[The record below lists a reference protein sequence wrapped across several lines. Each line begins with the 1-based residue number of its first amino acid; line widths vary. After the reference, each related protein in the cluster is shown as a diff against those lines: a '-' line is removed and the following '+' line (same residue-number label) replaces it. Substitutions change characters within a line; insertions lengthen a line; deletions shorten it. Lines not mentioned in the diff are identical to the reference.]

1 MSTLTLISAKL
12 NQAHSAHG
20 KNEQILRYS
29 ETIGLLVSDMLNI
42 KASNVVPF
50 VRRGAKLGQVG
61 QNQDNALD
69 EVELA
74 RRELLSY
81 KEKKEEKY
89 KTIYKREKAANDSG
103 GSVSTGLIGAGLGGV
118 LGGAAAG
125 VGGRLLGVVG
135 KLLMRGGPVVAA
147 AAGGWSLGTELN
159 DLLNE
164 EIKQVSGGEYSSLG
178 DAVYEFIHGEL
189 GTNLTKKV
197 TSTLDSLIDSAKR
210 QMGEMFQIKGAVTPD
225 DTETT
230 SYSRVPTP
238 VVSTTDRIG
247 GLGSMTSGAADSEI
261 GKLIAKTES
270 KPGLAGYEVM
280 VDNREPP
287 KPLTQMT
294 IREVTD
300 YQKTLGARNAAGK
313 WQIQRPTLLENYKQ
327 AGLTLDSKFDKSAQD
342 KLFDVL
348 LDRRGAW
355 SAFKRGEISS
365 SEMLTDASKTWAGLP
380 TDASGKSYWEGTGG
394 NQAGV
399 SYSEAKGALE
409 ASRSGTILDEVD
421 GSTMSQAPSTVDAT
435 GTEVKSITP
444 IQAVPEVTPGVDQ
457 IKVNQAPA
465 TSAPTNYGNALE
477 NAAKQPIQ
485 RGESGPNVNVP
496 WFQSSSSD
504 RVVYPAAARSQESSI
519 ANLFY
524 SEARRTIA

>member
-1 MSTLTLISAKL
+1 
-12 NQAHSAHG
+12 
-20 KNEQILRYS
+20 
-29 ETIGLLVSDMLNI
+29 
-42 KASNVVPF
+42 
-50 VRRGAKLGQVG
+50 
-61 QNQDNALD
+61 
-69 EVELA
+69 
-74 RRELLSY
+74 
-81 KEKKEEKY
+81 
-89 KTIYKREKAANDSG
+89 
-103 GSVSTGLIGAGLGGV
+103 
-118 LGGAAAG
+118 
-125 VGGRLLGVVG
+125 
-135 KLLMRGGPVVAA
+135 
-147 AAGGWSLGTELN
+147 
-159 DLLNE
+159 
-164 EIKQVSGGEYSSLG
+164 
-178 DAVYEFIHGEL
+178 
-189 GTNLTKKV
+189 
-197 TSTLDSLIDSAKR
+197 
-210 QMGEMFQIKGAVTPD
+210 
-225 DTETT
+225 
-230 SYSRVPTP
+230 
-238 VVSTTDRIG
+238 
-247 GLGSMTSGAADSEI
+247 
-261 GKLIAKTES
+261 
-270 KPGLAGYEVM
+270 
-280 VDNREPP
+280 
-287 KPLTQMT
+287 MT

-300 YQKTLGARNAAGK
+300 YQKSLGKRNAAGK
-313 WQIQRPTLLENYKQ
+313 WQIQRVTLLENYKK

-348 LDRRGAW
+348 LNRRGAW

-399 SYSEAKGALE
+399 SYGEAKGALE

-421 GSTMSQAPSTVDAT
+421 DSVMSQAPTKVDAT

-465 TSAPTNYGNALE
+465 PSAPTNYGNALE

-485 RGESGPNVNVP
+485 RGESGPNINVP